1 MAHARKCEGSVHLSV
16 HPSTEEVLPRDGP
29 RLATSWIT
37 ANFVI
42 ESKMSARPRRIFPRY
57 FVGGSG
63 FLSGSLVE
71 LMSSSDRPFVYERDD
86 APRKWLRTEKGLRRT
101 KLSPADPNR
110 AVRRLSIN
118 FPIEFKSQLITLYSL
133 QPDFRRTRECDFIFS
148 LELYSTCKQMSFSNE

>member
-1 MAHARKCEGSVHLSV
+1 MAHARKREGSVHLSV

-42 ESKMSARPRRIFPRY
+42 ESKMSAGPRRIFPRY

-71 LMSSSDRPFVYERDD
+71 LMSSPDRRPDPLFTSGTTRHEN
-86 APRKWLRTEKGLRRT
+86 GCGRRRAYVARNFLPQIPIAQLDVCQLT
-101 KLSPADPNR
+101 FPLSSN
-110 AVRRLSIN
+110 LS
-118 FPIEFKSQLITLYSL
+118 
-133 QPDFRRTRECDFIFS
+133 
-148 LELYSTCKQMSFSNE
+148 